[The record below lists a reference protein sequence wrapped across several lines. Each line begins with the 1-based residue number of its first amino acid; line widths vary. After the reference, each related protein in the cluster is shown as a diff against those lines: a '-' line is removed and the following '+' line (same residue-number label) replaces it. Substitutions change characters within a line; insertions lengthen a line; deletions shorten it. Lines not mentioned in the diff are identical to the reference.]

1 MQDFTGYLTTIA
13 SVITALTV
21 IAGFISVTT
30 ARGKKAIAVW
40 FNKLNEPLNKATLC
54 ILRKSIREMCLE
66 CINKGYMTDE
76 DFENITESSE
86 AYDGLGGNSYTHKL
100 VEKAMTTLPVKRGG
114 DT

>member
-1 MQDFTGYLTTIA
+1 LQYITSYLTTIA

-30 ARGKKAIAVW
+30 TRGKKAIAVW
-40 FNKLNEPLNKATLC
+40 FNKLNEPLNRATLC
-54 ILRKSIREMCLE
+54 ILRKNIREMCLE
-66 CINKGYMTDE
+66 CIDKEYMTEE
-76 DFENITESSE
+76 DCENITEASE

-100 VEKAMTTLPVKRGG
+100 VEKAMTLPVKRGS